1 MKLTRRKA
9 IAGGLSAG
17 LAVPLFAALAF
28 RDRQGGAVEERLV
41 FDPQLTSGRRFASAG
56 ERAGGTARAIEGD
69 ATRLAVEML
78 GSRPG
83 LLAGISEWPAAL
95 AITEAAAT
103 FGYRPAMTL
112 RGGDAGCSAFTEN
125 SQWLDL
131 SHIVVGAQGNW
142 AEAFARWAVDPAL
155 EPVAPATTAAILGRQ
170 AIASGWLL
178 IKAD

>member
-9 IAGGLSAG
+9 IAGGMSAG
-17 LAVPLFAALAF
+17 LAVPLFAA
-28 RDRQGGAVEERLV
+28 
-41 FDPQLTSGRRFASAG
+41 
-56 ERAGGTARAIEGD
+56 
-69 ATRLAVEML
+69 
-78 GSRPG
+78 
-83 LLAGISEWPAAL
+83 
-95 AITEAAAT
+95 
-103 FGYRPAMTL
+103 L

-131 SHIVVGAQGNW
+131 SHIVVAAQGNW

-155 EPVAPATTAAILGRQ
+155 EPVAPATTAANLGRQ